1 MAKTKIS
8 EWSSTAGSNTD
19 IDGINLAEGML
30 PSDVNNA
37 MREMMSQIKDLQSAN
52 GTYYTADSDAIA
64 VGAGGT
70 GAITAAT
77 ARTNLGVPSLSG
89 NNTLAGVQ
97 TLSGLTASSAVAT
110 NASKEL
116 VSVTN
121 TGTRN
126 NVLATSPT
134 ITGATLTTAV
144 LNGSLGAT
152 TPSTVVATTISGTDL
167 TTTGNTILGNASTD
181 TLNVGNGDLV
191 KDASGN
197 TFVGSGGTSSSK
209 FNVIHTNNNTNSS
222 TYFWANS
229 PSQTIQNLSNTANS
243 IASLGFYLGSAG
255 NAISAVGGIQEST
268 TLGALGFF
276 TGGSG
281 VGGTVPERMR
291 IDSSGNVGVG
301 VTPAGTGGCLQLKSG
316 ITFPATQ
323 SASTDA
329 NTLDDYEEGTWT
341 PAFFGTTT
349 AGTPTYGTRVATYTK
364 VGRTVSVTCYIS
376 ISNKGGMAGNLQ
388 LSGLPFTSLNT
399 GNSYG
404 AFSVAEH
411 GGLTFGA
418 GTTYFG
424 IETSVNNTTLT
435 FYNNGSIVN
444 SSQQTIVNTADSTY
458 IIFSGTYF
466 SN

>member
-8 EWSSTAGSNTD
+8 EWSSTPGSNTD

-121 TGTRN
+121 TGTGN

-134 ITGATLTTAV
+134 ITGATLTTAT

-152 TPSTVVATTISGTDL
+152 TPSTVVATDL

-181 TLNVGNGDLV
+181 TLNVGNGDLI
-191 KDASGN
+191 KDA
-197 TFVGSGGTSSSK
+197 
-209 FNVIHTNNNTNSS
+209 
-222 TYFWANS
+222 
-229 PSQTIQNLSNTANS
+229 
-243 IASLGFYLGSAG
+243 
-255 NAISAVGGIQEST
+255 
-268 TLGALGFF
+268 
-276 TGGSG
+276 
-281 VGGTVPERMR
+281 
-291 IDSSGNVGVG
+291 SGNVGVG
-301 VTPAGTGGCLQLKSG
+301 TTPASWISACDVVQVSSTAALWGYNNGSKSCNISENFYRSSVDSGYKYIQNGYSQMYSLENGQHVWYNAPSGTAGNAITFTQAMTLDASGGLKTLNTIGVGNATPSASGAG

-341 PAFFGTTT
+341 PAITYSGTST
-349 AGTPTYGTRVATYTK
+349 ATYSFRNGYYTK
-364 VGRTVSVTCYIS
+364 VGNQITLTGIISFNESTSTGNVSIT
-376 ISNKGGMAGNLQ
+376 
-388 LSGLPFTSLNT
+388 GLPFTALNNT
-399 GNSYG
+399 RNRS
-404 AFSVAEH
+404 AFALFSFGWV
-411 GGLTFGA
+411 GTTVGLMGQIQENLASIYLYLNDNAATIVTASNTDTDQDINF
-418 GTTYFG
+418 TCTYFG
-424 IETSVNNTTLT
+424 
-435 FYNNGSIVN
+435 
-444 SSQQTIVNTADSTY
+444 A
-458 IIFSGTYF
+458 
-466 SN
+466 